1 MSAPAVPPPMPPF
14 SATQSGVDFCAV
26 VDTGDFAAASAWLQ
40 EHPSFP
46 LDSHNDRRLS
56 PLTIAAANPGSID
69 IVRLLLA
76 HGASVNFAS
85 PDLGTTPLH
94 AAASADNGAA
104 TALLLAAGA
113 DPLRIDSFGRNAL
126 HCAAVG
132 ATEPLAARLLRA
144 AVHRITVIALEANAA
159 GTLANNAVPPPNAL
173 LNTMAFTSR
182 EVGATG
188 RPLASVLRFSSGS
201 TVGIGGSAPS
211 LFGVPGASAFRAMAQ
226 PQQLSKDVLRSA
238 ILTCTQFFVNMQV
251 RSAAF
256 SFPVCSHAACAHTH
270 SLLTQTALAPN
281 PTHTPPSHCEQD
293 SLGYTALMLAAE
305 HGRADTVGL
314 LLSAG
319 ADVKLRNRLAYMA
332 ADVRLRYTRARTH
345 ACVLLTDSPHTSAF
359 TLADR
364 RVVRLPGHRQ
374 IDCPVA
380 RAQDFRIVR
389 RGLCSVCG
397 TRRR

>member
-1 MSAPAVPPPMPPF
+1 MSAPAVPLPAPPF
-14 SATQSGVDFCAV
+14 SATPSGVDFCAI
-26 VDTGDFAAASAWLQ
+26 VDTGDIAAVSAWLQ

-56 PLTIAAANPGSID
+56 PLTIAASNPGSIE
-69 IVRLLLA
+69 IVRLLLT

-188 RPLASVLRFSSGS
+188 RPLASVLRFSTGS
-201 TVGIGGSAPS
+201 SVGVGTTGSAPS

-251 RSAAF
+251 RTA
-256 SFPVCSHAACAHTH
+256 TRTT
-270 SLLTQTALAPN
+270 LTR
-281 PTHTPPSHCEQD
+281 C
-293 SLGYTALMLAAE
+293 
-305 HGRADTVGL
+305 
-314 LLSAG
+314 
-319 ADVKLRNRLAYMA
+319 
-332 ADVRLRYTRARTH
+332 
-345 ACVLLTDSPHTSAF
+345 
-359 TLADR
+359 
-364 RVVRLPGHRQ
+364 
-374 IDCPVA
+374 
-380 RAQDFRIVR
+380 
-389 RGLCSVCG
+389 
-397 TRRR
+397 